1 MAAIRDAQ
9 PDADLLPSEDDGST
23 PASVVPMG
31 EPVSARALTVDRRVV
46 IAVAAAVAVEHLLI
60 GTHLPADSWAQH
72 SRSVEWALI
81 ATATVILMI
90 LVRRVSIGCWLVLGG
105 AAANVISW
113 AEHGSVPD
121 YMGFVVGDRWIAFN
135 LADVSIVIGALV
147 VLAGSAVRAEQALR
161 RRSRA

>member
-1 MAAIRDAQ
+1 MAASSATRTGDTAG
-9 PDADLLPSEDDGST
+9 DADLLPSDRDDST
-23 PASVVPMG
+23 SGPIVPMG
-31 EPVSARALTVDRRVV
+31 EPVNARVLTLDRRLV
-46 IAVAAAVAVEHLLI
+46 IAVAAAVALEHLLI

-90 LVRRVSIGCWLVLGG
+90 LVRGLSIGCWLVLAG

-121 YMGFVVGDRWIAFN
+121 
-135 LADVSIVIGALV
+135 
-147 VLAGSAVRAEQALR
+147 
-161 RRSRA
+161 